1 VFITDFLTWVIQQEP
16 LENVN
21 CGILPG
27 VELTLN
33 GSYLCDHT
41 VKISLADTLL
51 LSCVA

>member
-1 VFITDFLTWVIQQEP
+1 MTDFLTWVIQQKP
-16 LENVN
+16 LENVDG
-21 CGILPG
+21 GILPG

-51 LSCVA
+51 LNCVP